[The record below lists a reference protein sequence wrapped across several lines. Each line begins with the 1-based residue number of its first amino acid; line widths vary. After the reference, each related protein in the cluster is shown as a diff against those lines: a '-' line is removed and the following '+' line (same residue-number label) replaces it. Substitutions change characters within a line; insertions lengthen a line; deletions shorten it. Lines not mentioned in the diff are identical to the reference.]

1 MNCEQESSTGK
12 KNVITPNNVQS
23 SIFSS
28 FISIHPSI
36 HFALDSSHLN
46 TASYKISHFRLM
58 FVCLWIRKRHGPW
71 NGTSECF
78 NAWGYEHIYC
88 CEINDAYRVVF
99 IALLRYVARIRNW
112 FILFLLKKRN
122 TREWCSVF
130 LCYTLARW
138 KKAFPHHKTPAII
151 RWRSYACIKLRT

>member
-1 MNCEQESSTGK
+1 MSNHPFFPHSY
-12 KNVITPNNVQS
+12 P
-23 SIFSS
+23 
-28 FISIHPSI
+28 SIHPYI

-112 FILFLLKKRN
+112 FILFLPKKRN